1 MSKPTEAARAARR
14 SRLMRGATYASVAVA
29 VGLVIAKA
37 WAWRATD
44 SVSVL
49 SSLADSFLD
58 ILASLLTFWAVRF
71 SLSPADLE
79 HRFGHG
85 KSEGLAALM
94 QSVIISG
101 SALFVGLEAVR
112 RLLAP
117 AALERPVAGMA
128 VIAASTLVTLALFSW
143 QRYVSRETGSVAI
156 AADAMHYQSDL
167 LVNVGIVAAVAITAY
182 TGLRWVDPLVGFAV
196 AAYLAWG
203 AWGIAGR
210 SLDILLDRE
219 IPDADRDRI
228 RELASRHPKVLG
240 FHDLRT
246 RHGGAGYLVQF
257 HLELDAATSL
267 VETHRILDEVEAWIE
282 AAYPGCEII
291 IHPDPLGFAERRDNF
306 EDATDVAALTGPGPG
321 ASTGARQGGGGYSTV
336 KR

>member
-1 MSKPTEAARAARR
+1 MSSLPHEERKARR
-14 SRLMRGATYASVAVA
+14 ARLMRSATYASVGVA
-29 VGLVIAKA
+29 VGLVIAKS

-58 ILASLLTFWAVRF
+58 ILASLLTFGAVRF
-71 SLSPADLE
+71 SLSPADVE

-85 KSEGLAALM
+85 KSEGLAALL
-94 QSVIISG
+94 QSVTITGSG
-101 SALFVGLEAVR
+101 LFVGFEAVK

-117 AALERPVAGMA
+117 VPPERPLVGMA
-128 VIAASTLVTLALFSW
+128 VIVASTLVTLALLGW

-156 AADAMHYQSDL
+156 AADAMHYKSDL
-167 LVNVGIVAAVAITAY
+167 FVNVSVVAAVAVAGF
-182 TGLRWVDPLVGFAV
+182 TGLAWVDPGVGLAV

-203 AWGIAGR
+203 AWGLAAR

-219 IPDADRDRI
+219 IPDADRQRI
-228 RELASRHPKVLG
+228 RELAVRHPKVLG

-246 RHGGAGYLVQF
+246 RHGGAGYIVQF
-257 HLELDAATSL
+257 HLELDADTSL

-282 AAYPGCEII
+282 EAYPGCEII
-291 IHPDPLGFAERRDNF
+291 IHPDPLGFAERRDRF
-306 EDATDVAALTGPGPG
+306 EEAPDEAAAP
-321 ASTGARQGGGGYSTV
+321 R
-336 KR
+336 

>member
-1 MSKPTEAARAARR
+1 MSSPSIATRASRR
-14 SRLMRGATYASVAVA
+14 ANLMRSATYASVGVA
-29 VGLVIAKA
+29 VGLVIAKT

-71 SLSPADLE
+71 SLSPADGE

-85 KSEGLAALM
+85 KSEGLAALL
-94 QSVIISG
+94 QSVIIAGSG
-101 SALFVGLEAVR
+101 LFVALEAVK

-117 AALERPVAGMA
+117 APLERPLAGMA
-128 VIAASTLVTLALFSW
+128 VIVASTVVTLALLGW
-143 QRYVSRETGSVAI
+143 QRYVSRETGSIAI
-156 AADAMHYQSDL
+156 AADAAHYRTDL
-167 LVNVGIVAAVAITAY
+167 YMNLSVVAAVAIAGF
-182 TGLRWVDPLVGFAV
+182 TGVAWVDPAVGLGV

-203 AWGIAGR
+203 SWGIAAK

-219 IPDADRDRI
+219 IPEADRQRI
-228 RELASRHPKVLG
+228 RELAVKHMKVLG

-246 RHGGAGYLVQF
+246 RHGGSGYIIQF
-257 HLELDAATSL
+257 HLELDASTSL

-282 AAYPGCEII
+282 DAYPGCEII
-291 IHPDPLGFAERRDNF
+291 IHPDPLGFAERRDRF
-306 EDATDVAALTGPGPG
+306 EDNLDLAALTGPRPG
-321 ASTGARQGGGGYSTV
+321 YGGG
-336 KR
+336 

>member
-1 MSKPTEAARAARR
+1 MSSLIGDARTTRR
-14 SRLMRGATYASVAVA
+14 AYLMRSATYASVGVAVA
-29 VGLVIAKA
+29 LVIAKT

-71 SLSPADLE
+71 SLSPADIE

-85 KSEGLAALM
+85 KSEGLAALL
-94 QSVIISG
+94 QSVIITGSG
-101 SALFVGLEAVR
+101 LFVGLEAIK

-117 AALERPVAGMA
+117 TPLERPVAGMV
-128 VIAASTLVTLALFSW
+128 VILASTVVTLGLLGW
-143 QRYVSRETGSVAI
+143 QRYVSRETGSMAI
-156 AADAMHYQSDL
+156 AADAMHYKTDL
-167 LVNVGIVAAVAITAY
+167 FVNLSVVAAVALAAF
-182 TGLRWVDPLVGFAV
+182 TGIAWVDPAVGLAV

-203 AWGIAGR
+203 AWGIAAK

-219 IPDADRDRI
+219 IPEADRQRI
-228 RELASRHPKVLG
+228 RDLAVRHGKVLG

-246 RHGGAGYLVQF
+246 RHGGAGYIVQF
-257 HLELDAATSL
+257 HLELDGSTSL
-267 VETHRILDEVEAWIE
+267 VETHHILDEVEAWIE

-291 IHPDPLGFAERRDNF
+291 IHPDPLGFAERRDSF
-306 EDATDVAALTGPGPG
+306 EDAVDLAAITGPRY
-321 ASTGARQGGGGYSTV
+321 SGG
-336 KR
+336 

>member
-1 MSKPTEAARAARR
+1 MSKPLDEARKARR
-14 SRLMRGATYASVAVA
+14 ATLMRSATYASVGVA
-29 VGLVIAKA
+29 VGLVIAKT

-71 SLSPADLE
+71 SLEPADVE

-85 KSEGLAALM
+85 KSEGLAALL
-94 QSVIISG
+94 QSAIILGSG
-101 SALFVGLEAVR
+101 LFVGSEAVQ

-117 AALERPVAGMA
+117 APLERPVAGMA
-128 VIAASTLVTLALFSW
+128 VILASTLVTLALLAW
-143 QRYVSRETGSVAI
+143 QRYVSRETGSMAI

-167 LVNVGIVAAVAITAY
+167 LVNVGVLAAVAVAAF
-182 TGLRWVDPLVGFAV
+182 TGLAWVDPAVGLAV

-203 AWGIAGR
+203 AWGIAGH

-219 IPDADRDRI
+219 IPDADRQRI
-228 RELASRHPKVLG
+228 RELASRHPRVLG

-246 RHGGAGYLVQF
+246 RHGGAGYIVQF
-257 HLELDAATSL
+257 HLELEGTTSL
-267 VETHRILDEVEAWIE
+267 VDTHRILDEVEAWIE

-291 IHPDPLGFAERRDNF
+291 IHPDPLGFAERRDRF
-306 EDATDVAALTGPGPG
+306 EDTPDEAAIAGPL
-321 ASTGARQGGGGYSTV
+321 AR
-336 KR
+336 

>member
-1 MSKPTEAARAARR
+1 MSSPSSDTRASRR
-14 SRLMRGATYASVAVA
+14 AGLMRSATYASVGVA
-29 VGLVIAKA
+29 IGLVVAKT

-71 SLSPADLE
+71 SLSPADGE

-94 QSVIISG
+94 QSVIIAGSG
-101 SALFVGLEAVR
+101 LFVALEAVK

-117 AALERPVAGMA
+117 APLERPVAGMA
-128 VIAASTLVTLALFSW
+128 VIVASTLVTLALLGW
-143 QRYVSRETGSVAI
+143 QRHVSRETGSIAI
-156 AADAMHYQSDL
+156 AADAAHYRTDL
-167 LVNVGIVAAVAITAY
+167 FVNLSVVAAVAVAGF
-182 TGLRWVDPLVGFAV
+182 TGLAWVDPAVGLGV

-203 AWGIAGR
+203 AWGIAAK

-219 IPDADRDRI
+219 IPDADRQRI
-228 RELASRHPKVLG
+228 RELAVRHPNVLG

-246 RHGGAGYLVQF
+246 RHGGSGYIVQF

-267 VETHRILDEVEAWIE
+267 VETHRILDDVEALIE
-282 AAYPGCEII
+282 EAYPGCEII
-291 IHPDPLGFAERRDNF
+291 IHPDPLGFAERRDRF
-306 EDATDVAALTGPGPG
+306 EDNLDLAAITGPR
-321 ASTGARQGGGGYSTV
+321 TGYGGGG
-336 KR
+336 

>member
-1 MSKPTEAARAARR
+1 MTDSPELQHAGNRSARR
-14 SRLMRGATYASVAVA
+14 AELMRSATYASVGVA
-29 VGLVIAKA
+29 VTLVVAKT
-37 WAWRATD
+37 WAWQATA

-58 ILASLLTFWAVRF
+58 VLASLLTFWAVRF

-85 KSEGLAALM
+85 KSEGLAALL
-94 QSVIISG
+94 QSVIIAGSG
-101 SALFVGLEAVR
+101 VFVAIEAVQ

-117 AALERPVAGMA
+117 EAVLRPVAGIT
-128 VIAASTLVTLALFSW
+128 VIAASTVVTLGLLSW

-156 AADAMHYQSDL
+156 AADALHYKTDL
-167 LVNVGIVAAVAITAY
+167 FVNLSVVAAVAVAAF
-182 TGLRWVDPLVGFAV
+182 TGLNWVDPLAGLAV
-196 AAYLAWG
+196 AAYLVWG
-203 AWGIAGR
+203 SRCIAAR

-219 IPDADRDRI
+219 IPDADRSRI
-228 RELASRHPKVLG
+228 RELATSHAKVLG

-257 HLELDAATSL
+257 HLELDANTSL
-267 VETHRILDEVEAWIE
+267 VETHRILDEVEGWID

-291 IHPDPLGFAERRDNF
+291 IHPDPLGFAERRDRF
-306 EDATDVAALTGPGPG
+306 EDAQDVAAVTGPVVNSP
-321 ASTGARQGGGGYSTV
+321 
-336 KR
+336 